1 MIIDKELVKKIRTH
15 FNLNIYE
22 TKVWI
27 ALLNRGIASAGEI
40 AEMSGVPRSRT
51 YDVLESLEKRG
62 YAIAKLGKPVKYIAV
77 KPTTVIEKLKTN
89 ALKDADEK
97 VKNLSKLKDTK
108 EYEEL
113 QELYDK
119 GVQPVRH
126 QELSGA
132 IKGKSNVFNHVKE
145 LINSA
150 DSEVIICTLV
160 EDVNNKSRIYGSI
173 FDILKNRNIDVRIA
187 LSGDEKE
194 INKIN
199 KRYRLKAKKLDLNSS
214 FFIIDGE
221 QILFLTD
228 KENPKNSEE
237 TGIWINSEF
246 FVSSLSYLFDK
257 AWKSQG

>member
-1 MIIDKELVKKIRTH
+1 MVDKELVKKIRSH

-27 ALLNRGIASAGEI
+27 SLLNRGIASAGEI

-62 YAIAKLGKPVKYIAV
+62 FAIAKLGKPVKYIAV

-89 ALKDADEK
+89 TLKDADER
-97 VKNLSKLKDTK
+97 VKNLAKLKETQ

-132 IKGKSNVFNHVKE
+132 IKGKSNVFNHAKE

-150 DSEVIICTLV
+150 KSEVIICTSV
-160 EDVNNKSRIYGSI
+160 DEINNKSRIYSSM
-173 FDILKNRNIDVRIA
+173 FDLLKKRNIDVKIA
-187 LSGDEKE
+187 LNGDEKD

-199 KRYRLKAKKLDLNSS
+199 KKHKIKAKKLELNSS
-214 FFIIDGE
+214 FFIIDRE
-221 QILFLTD
+221 QILFLTE

-246 FVSSLSYLFDK
+246 FVSSLGYLFDK
-257 AWKSQG
+257 AFKD